1 MMLLYFFFVLV
12 ASLSHIHQN
21 PHTQHHWTKK
31 SDGLTPNNRKKE
43 QRISSKIKTPHS
55 TNARK
60 NATPKREPKGKGKP
74 ATRREPRT

>member
-1 MMLLYFFFVLV
+1 MMLLYFFLVLV

-21 PHTQHHWTKK
+21 PHTTPLDKK
-31 SDGLTPNNRKKE
+31 SDRLTPSNRKKE

-74 ATRREPRT
+74 ATRHEPRT